1 VVARSQLIVDGVG
14 IAFHVFNLELWVV
27 AVGVEGKDVVAIFGS
42 LLDVGIE
49 ENDSNRTP
57 ESSVEFKNEVC

>member
-1 VVARSQLIVDGVG
+1 
-14 IAFHVFNLELWVV
+14 VV

-57 ESSVEFKNEVC
+57 ESSVEFKNEFC

>member
-1 VVARSQLIVDGVG
+1 
-14 IAFHVFNLELWVV
+14 VV